1 VGVDKMSALIA
12 NIESRLKEKVI
23 GDMPALG
30 PGFDQYVVDVAASP
44 SAHGF
49 TWFRLTKEQAIHLC
63 HLLDCAGKM
72 DLQTLGLLLGLIQTY
87 NCEAKNGKY
96 CPCT

>member
-1 VGVDKMSALIA
+1 MSALIA

-30 PGFDQYVVDVAASP
+30 PRSDQYIIDIAASP
-44 SAHGF
+44 NAYGY

-63 HLLDCAGKM
+63 HLLDLAGKM
-72 DLQTLGLLLGLIQTY
+72 DLHTLGLLLGLVQTY
-87 NCEAKNGKY
+87 QCAANNNNKY
-96 CPCT
+96 CPCS